1 MREPSAKCRVDESQV
16 LLRSDEMPELTT
28 DEKRENK
35 VLHVD
40 ERSEEN
46 ESECRCVRG
55 EIQIVGMRE

>member
-40 ERSEEN
+40 EM
-46 ESECRCVRG
+46 RG
-55 EIQIVGMRE
+55 RRRMRASADV